1 MVRIHN
7 SKISSCRWI
16 GPFVA
21 LLLNL
26 LIALGMYFIARVE
39 FLLENYSY
47 FSEDLTFSHLCS
59 LFAGS
64 LPFDKSAI
72 AYTNSLYILMM
83 LFPKWLFIVVNTIAL
98 VINLCDSVY
107 FPYTLRRTTTSVFH
121 EFRNETN
128 LGDVFWGELL
138 GHWYL
143 LLLAVVVVWLAWK
156 LYVMPRTDAK
166 QLLTVKQRLIYTGVY
181 TVLLVFTGYMT
192 VGACRGGWASG
203 IRPITIN
210 NANDHHQQCQRVCR
224 SPHRVCFGTQHTLL
238 TDSYGQQ
245 RRV

>member
-1 MVRIHN
+1 MVRVYN
-7 SKISSCRWI
+7 SKTRSCRWI

-47 FSEDLTFSHLCS
+47 FSENLTFSHLCS

-83 LFPKWLFIVVNTIAL
+83 LFPLWLKETPVYHRVCKWLFIVVNTIAL

-143 LLLAVVVVWLAWK
+143 LLLAIVVVWLAWK

-166 QLLTVKQRLIYTGVY
+166 QLLTVK
-181 TVLLVFTGYMT
+181 
-192 VGACRGGWASG
+192 
-203 IRPITIN
+203 
-210 NANDHHQQCQRVCR
+210 
-224 SPHRVCFGTQHTLL
+224 
-238 TDSYGQQ
+238 
-245 RRV
+245 

>member
-83 LFPKWLFIVVNTIAL
+83 LFPLWLKETPVYHKVCKWLFIVVNTIAL

-143 LLLAVVVVWLAWK
+143 LLLAIVVVWLAWK

-166 QLLTVKQRLIYTGVY
+166 QLLTVKLHGLYD
-181 TVLLVFTGYMT
+181 
-192 VGACRGGWASG
+192 RGSLPWGLGFGHPS
-203 IRPITIN
+203 
-210 NANDHHQQCQRVCR
+210 DHHQQCQRVCR
-224 SPHRVCFGTQHTLL
+224 SPHRVCFGTQHPLL